1 MESPHLFAFPLAPI
15 WTSPFHSRPS
25 LKSPSITP
33 EFGPQSSLV
42 ENTMEKLSEAWP
54 PEAHKYQTPL
64 TNLKK
69 TCYFTKKNILES
81 RWELRV

>member
-1 MESPHLFAFPLAPI
+1 MESPHLFAFPLALK

-42 ENTMEKLSEAWP
+42 EDTMEKLRKAWP
-54 PEAHKYQTPL
+54 PKAHKYQTLPAI
-64 TNLKK
+64 LKK
-69 TCYFTKKNILES
+69 TCYFTKKTS
-81 RWELRV
+81 